1 MTGRELW
8 ELYNSYGEVY
18 SQPLNEEVEEL
29 DEVTGRGYIEPV
41 TGRHTKY
48 SEVNRSQKPGSPAM
62 RLGFTST
69 VPGSGRTPYSKNRTK
84 AQYVQSLPNTPQN
97 RKRLRDLNK
106 GERVMIDRYR
116 TSQQAAHAAAHQER
130 QKWQDSVEYDLYDL
144 VLEYLLD
151 QGLCES
157 VENAEIMMAH
167 MSEQWIDSIIE
178 EGMEEMPH
186 LRQAMKDALRAGN
199 QEKVKEIAAK
209 LSDLQ
214 PKAQTKI
221 GAELKGL
228 NRRKRG

>member
-18 SQPLNEEVEEL
+18 SQPLNEEVEVEEGYV
-29 DEVTGRGYIEPV
+29 DAYKAPSNYQRPRGSSMLGHPA
-41 TGRHTKY
+41 
-48 SEVNRSQKPGSPAM
+48 NLSPAM
-62 RLGFTST
+62 RAAQKSDQLQTT
-69 VPGSGRTPYSKNRTK
+69 EPGSKRQK
-84 AQYVQSLPNTPQN
+84 AQTRS
-97 RKRLRDLNK
+97 
-106 GERVMIDRYR
+106 
-116 TSQQAAHAAAHQER
+116 SQQLDRLYGSARRAGNVNA
-130 QKWQDSVEYDLYDL
+130 SYEYDLYDL

-209 LSDLQ
+209 LSNLQ
-214 PKAQTKI
+214 PKAQTEI

>member
-18 SQPLNEEVEEL
+18 SQPLNEEVEEV
-29 DEVTGRGYIEPV
+29 DEGRIEQIKNRMTARYGKPEPRDTLRQHV
-41 TGRHTKY
+41 ARKKYDVAAAEHQSGWGSDPNASREGKLTKGQMMY
-48 SEVNRSQKPGSPAM
+48 KAHRSADAM
-62 RLGFTST
+62 RGNVNAS
-69 VPGSGRTPYSKNRTK
+69 Y
-84 AQYVQSLPNTPQN
+84 
-97 RKRLRDLNK
+97 D
-106 GERVMIDRYR
+106 
-116 TSQQAAHAAAHQER
+116 
-130 QKWQDSVEYDLYDL
+130 YDLYDL